1 MSVLL
6 ENRDRLEAH
15 WKSWKRKPVTL
26 AGVVRSKRRGKIELV
41 IRQPSFVA
49 AAPRGE
55 HNERSK
61 TINTAC
67 TRAPIQER
75 MAGPSARSA
84 AGATHTAVNTWPFPD
99 RCPPAT

>member
-1 MSVLL
+1 MSALL

-15 WKSWKRKPVTL
+15 CKSWTRKPVTL

-55 HNERSK
+55 CHEQDQTTSASAMGA
-61 TINTAC
+61 IEAS
-67 TRAPIQER
+67 PIPR
-75 MAGPSARSA
+75 P
-84 AGATHTAVNTWPFPD
+84 
-99 RCPPAT
+99 